1 MAQLSFN
8 TIFYDQLVKNIQTF
22 LGKYKNNNF
31 ASYEEMAQEYN
42 KLISD
47 INRYS
52 GSQISKYDPYIKRRT
67 NFFFKV

>member
-8 TIFYDQLVKNIQTF
+8 TVFYDQLVKNIQSF
-22 LGKYKNNNF
+22 ISKYNKNEF
-31 ASYEEMAQEYN
+31 STYQQMSEQYN

-67 NFFFKV
+67 ICIL